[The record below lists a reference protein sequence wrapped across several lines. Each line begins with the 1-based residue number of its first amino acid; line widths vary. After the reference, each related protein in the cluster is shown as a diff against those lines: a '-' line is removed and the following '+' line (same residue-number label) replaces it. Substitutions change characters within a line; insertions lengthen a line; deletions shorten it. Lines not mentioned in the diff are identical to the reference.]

1 MSRLTLFI
9 ILVFVSGTSPFFAQE
24 TNESVPEQKQRTAV
38 DSLQT
43 DLNKKGVVVQ
53 SGTIERKAINPLGPS
68 KAAFY
73 SAVVPGLGQIYN
85 KRYWK
90 VPIVW
95 AAIGISA
102 SVFIQNNN
110 NFNEFRDAFKRRR
123 AGFTDDQFFD
133 FPPLNPNITEPE
145 FSNAALQD
153 AQESAQRNRD
163 LALLITIGLYALN
176 IIDANVD
183 AHLKQYNVDDKLAMD
198 IKPFIN
204 FNPINNRPNYGL
216 AMAFK
221 F

>member
-1 MSRLTLFI
+1 MSRTGFLFI
-9 ILVFVSGTSPFFAQE
+9 VVLFLGTNLFFAQE
-24 TNESVPEQKQRTAV
+24 TDDKKPAEQEKTVA

-43 DLNKKGVVVQ
+43 DLNRKGVVIQ
-53 SGTIERKAINPLGPS
+53 SGTIEYKAINPLGPS

-85 KRYWK
+85 KKYWK
-90 VPIVW
+90 VPLVW
-95 AAIGISA
+95 GAIGFSA
-102 SVFIQNNN
+102 SIFIQRNNE
-110 NFNEFRDAFKRRR
+110 FNTFRDAFKRRL
-123 AGFTDDQFFD
+123 AGFSDDEFFPQND
-133 FPPLNPNITEPE
+133 GTIIPGSPRI
-145 FSNAALQD
+145 SNEALQD
-153 AQESAQRNRD
+153 AQESTQRDRD

-183 AHLKQYNVDDKLAMD
+183 AHLQQYNVDGRLAMD

-204 FNPINNRPNYGL
+204 YNPINNRPNFGL

>member
-1 MSRLTLFI
+1 MSRTGVLFI
-9 ILVFVSGTSPFFAQE
+9 AILVLGTNLFFAQE
-24 TNESVPEQKQRTAV
+24 TNDKKPTEKEKTAV

-43 DLNKKGVVVQ
+43 DLNRKGVVIQ

-85 KRYWK
+85 RKYWK

-110 NFNEFRDAFKRRR
+110 NFNEFRDAFKRRL

-183 AHLKQYNVDDKLAMD
+183 AHLQQYNVDSKLAMD
-198 IKPFIN
+198 IKPFIH